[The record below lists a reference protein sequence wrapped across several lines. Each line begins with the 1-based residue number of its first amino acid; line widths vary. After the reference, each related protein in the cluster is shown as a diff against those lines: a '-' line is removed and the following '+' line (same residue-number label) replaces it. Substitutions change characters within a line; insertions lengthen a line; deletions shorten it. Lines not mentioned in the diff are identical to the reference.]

1 MEIII
6 SDKMITDDEFIK
18 NNSVPGPTKEEI
30 RCIVLCKT
38 NISKEDKVLEIGC
51 GTGGLTCEI
60 AKKTKNL
67 ISIDKNPKAIETTK
81 MNLKKFNLYNNVKLI
96 KNDGLSII
104 SNINS
109 LNKAIIG
116 GSGNDLEEIIAQID
130 KKIVKNGKIIVTA
143 ILIDTKVQSI
153 NQLKKLAYET
163 EIIEVNI
170 SKGKILDRG
179 IMMISQNPIA
189 IITGT
194 KK

>member
-1 MEIII
+1 
-6 SDKMITDDEFIK
+6 MITDDEFIK

>member
-1 MEIII
+1 
-6 SDKMITDDEFIK
+6 MIRDDEFIK
-18 NNSVPGPTKEEI
+18 NDSVPGPTKEEI
-30 RCIVLCKT
+30 RCIVLCKA
-38 NISKEDKVLEIGC
+38 NISKKDRVLEIGC

-60 AKKTKNL
+60 SKKTENL

-81 MNLKKFNLYNNVKLI
+81 RNLKKFKLNNNVELI
-96 KNDGLSII
+96 ENDGLSII
-104 SNINS
+104 AKIKSVD
-109 LNKAIIG
+109 KAIIG
-116 GSGNDLEEIIAQID
+116 GSGNDLEEIIVKID
-130 KKIVKNGKIIVTA
+130 EKIAKTGKIIVTA
-143 ILIDTKVQSI
+143 ILIDTKLQSI
-153 NQLKKLAYET
+153 KQLKKLGYET